1 MKKVL
6 FIDRDGTLIEE
17 PEDFQVDGFEK
28 LRLLPGV
35 IGTLS
40 LIARRAEYELVMV
53 SNQDGLGTD
62 AFPEE
67 RFVAVQNFLM
77 QLLDGEG
84 IVFSDVLIDRS
95 FESEAL
101 PTRKP
106 GIGMLTKYLDGSY
119 DLARSFVIGDRATDV
134 QLAAN
139 LGASAIFLRNP
150 NFEIGNE
157 SSAALIASNW
167 SEICDF
173 VINPARR
180 STQRRKTT
188 ETDVTVE
195 LTLDGSGQADIST
208 GIPFFDHM
216 LEQIPRHSGVDLAI
230 NAKGDLDVDQHHT
243 IEDVA
248 ITLGQAFDDALG
260 DKRGISRYGFMLPMD
275 DCLAQ
280 VAIDFGGRNWIVWD
294 AEFKREMIGG
304 MPTEMFFHFFK
315 SFSDHARCN
324 LNIKAEG
331 VNEHHKIEAIFKA
344 FARAIRVAIARDG
357 ASDRVPSSKG
367 VI

>member
-17 PEDFQVDGFEK
+17 PDDFQVDSFEK

-35 IGTLS
+35 ISCLKR
-40 LIARRAEYELVMV
+40 IAQDGQYELVMV
-53 SNQDGLGTD
+53 SNQDGLGTSS
-62 AFPEE
+62 FPEDG
-67 RFVAVQNFLM
+67 FLTVQNFLID
-77 QLLDGEG
+77 LFEREG

-95 FESEAL
+95 FEHDGL

-106 GIGMLTKYLDGSY
+106 GIGMLAKYLDGSY
-119 DLARSFVIGDRATDV
+119 DLAGSFVIGDRATDV

-150 NFEIGNE
+150 NFDPPDNGSI
-157 SSAALIASNW
+157 ALIASSW
-167 SEICDF
+167 PDIRDYLTK
-173 VINPARR
+173 PRR
-180 STQRRKTT
+180 VSVRQRRTT
-188 ETDVTVE
+188 ETDVAVE
-195 LTLDGSGQADIST
+195 LNLDGSGEASIDT
-208 GIPFFDHM
+208 GIRFFDHM
-216 LEQIPRHSGVDLAI
+216 LEQISRHGGVDLTIRAT
-230 NAKGDLDVDQHHT
+230 GDLDVDQHHT

-248 ITLGQAFDDALG
+248 ITLGETFNDALG
-260 DKRGISRYGFMLPMD
+260 DKRGIARYGFTLPMD

-280 VAIDFGGRNWIVWD
+280 VALDFGGRNWLVWD

-304 MPTEMFFHFFK
+304 MPTEMFVHFFK

-344 FARAIRVAIARDG
+344 FSRAIRMAITREAE
-357 ASDRVPSSKG
+357 SNIVPSSKG
-367 VI
+367 VL

>member
-17 PEDFQVDGFEK
+17 PDDFQVDSFEK

-35 IGTLS
+35 ISCLKR
-40 LIARRAEYELVMV
+40 IAQDGQYELVMA
-53 SNQDGLGTD
+53 SNQDGLGTSS
-62 AFPEE
+62 FPEDG
-67 RFVAVQNFLM
+67 FLAVQNFLID
-77 QLLDGEG
+77 LFEREG

-95 FESEAL
+95 FEHDGL

-119 DLARSFVIGDRATDV
+119 DLAGSFVIGDRATDV

-150 NFEIGNE
+150 NFDPPDNGSI
-157 SSAALIASNW
+157 ALIASSW
-167 SEICDF
+167 PDIRDYLTK
-173 VINPARR
+173 PRR
-180 STQRRKTT
+180 VSVRQRRTT
-188 ETDVTVE
+188 ETDVAVE
-195 LTLDGSGQADIST
+195 LNLDGSGEASIDT
-208 GIPFFDHM
+208 GIRFFDHM
-216 LEQIPRHSGVDLAI
+216 LEQISRHGGVDLTIRAT
-230 NAKGDLDVDQHHT
+230 GDLDVDQHHT

-248 ITLGQAFDDALG
+248 ITLGETFNDALG
-260 DKRGISRYGFMLPMD
+260 DKRGIARYGFTLPMD

-280 VAIDFGGRNWIVWD
+280 VALDFGGRNWLVWD

-304 MPTEMFFHFFK
+304 MPTEMFVHFFK

-344 FARAIRVAIARDG
+344 FSRAIRMAITREAE
-357 ASDRVPSSKG
+357 SNIVPSSKG
-367 VI
+367 VL